1 MPLSIRISAAWF
13 SGVTSTRSAQTLRSA
28 MLAQRIVS
36 SRVRRPSVS
45 SKTVDRVSSPPRR
58 SKERW
63 WVTTVQVS
71 TSRRTP
77 PTKTAVSTQSGPLTR
92 SITGTS

>member
-1 MPLSIRISAAWF
+1 MPVSTTISAAWF
-13 SGVTSTRSAQTLRSA
+13 SGVTSTRSAQTRRSA

-36 SRVRRPSVS
+36 SRVRRPSAS
-45 SKTVDRVSSPPRR
+45 SKTVVRVRSPSRR
-58 SKERW
+58 SKQRW
-63 WVTTVQVS
+63 WATTVQVS

-77 PTKTAVSTQSGPLTR
+77 PTKTAVSTQSGALTR